1 MNPENQF
8 YRVYSDALRKRFG
21 EKVYKLPVN
30 LPLTCPNRDGS
41 KGRGGC
47 IFCGEDGAG
56 HETRLPGASV
66 RKQLTETMAYIRK
79 RYGAKKFIAYFQNYT
94 NTYVS
99 METFKEMVE
108 ATVMDDV
115 VAISLSTRPDC
126 VSEEQLTY
134 LDEFR
139 CRTGMV
145 VYMEM
150 GLQSANDET
159 LLAIHRG
166 HTVEDFIDAA
176 ERIKA
181 KGFMIC
187 THMILDLPWDRD
199 ADILAGAALMN
210 RLGVDEVKFHSL
222 YVVKGTELERMV
234 DAGEVTLLDMETYI
248 ERVILFLRA
257 LDREIVIQRIIG
269 RAPKENVRI
278 CNWNTSWWKI
288 KDEIIKRMAERNVCQ
303 GDRKGIES

>member
-8 YRVYSDALRKRFG
+8 YRVYSDALRERFG

-30 LPLTCPNRDGS
+30 LPLTCPNRDGT

-66 RKQLTETMAYIRK
+66 RAQLTETMVYIRK
-79 RYGAKKFIAYFQNYT
+79 RYKAKKFIAYFQNYT

-99 METFKEMVE
+99 MEFFREMVE
-108 ATVMDDV
+108 ATVMEDV

-126 VSEEQLTY
+126 VSEEQLDY
-134 LDEFR
+134 LEEFQD
-139 CRTGMV
+139 RTGMV

-150 GLQSANDET
+150 GLQSANEDT
-159 LLAIHRG
+159 LLALHRG
-166 HTVEDFIDAA
+166 HTVREFVNAA
-176 ERIKA
+176 KRIKDR
-181 KGFMIC
+181 GFVLC
-187 THMILDLPWDRD
+187 THMILDLPWDTN
-199 ADILAGAALMN
+199 ADILAGA
-210 RLGVDEVKFHSL
+210 RLLNQLKVDEVKCHSL

-234 DAGEVTLLDMETYI
+234 DAGQVTLLDMETYM

-257 LDREIVIQRIIG
+257 LDPKIVIQRIIG
-269 RAPKENVRI
+269 RAPKENVRV

-288 KDEIIKRMAERNVCQ
+288 KDEIIRRMASRGACQ
-303 GDRKGIES
+303 GDRKGNES